1 MSDVGEDNGST
12 ARRRARLRARRFREA
27 QPVDDTAELDDAGN
41 VIETPSTSQP
51 NSEISGADSDLRVR
65 PATLWRIAR
74 LFRSYRLLLLGLV
87 VLVVAQSITGVLS
100 PFLLREVLDKAL
112 PHRDV
117 QLLLML
123 VGGMI
128 AASIASGS
136 LGVVTQQLSTIIGQ
150 HIMHD
155 LRVSVYQRL
164 QTMSLAFF
172 TRMRSGELLS
182 RVVNDV
188 GGVDAVLTTTASSA
202 VQNAT
207 AVVAVVTAMF
217 ILDWELALLALLVVP
232 LFLLV
237 TIGLGRQRRTLVRGR
252 QRQMAALTAHVEE
265 SLSLPGILLSKT
277 MGLQPEMWR
286 RFSTQSRQISDLELR
301 ATMVGRW
308 RVSSRR
314 MSLTIIPAVLY
325 GLAGVEFAHGAKAAT
340 VGTVVA
346 FTSMVNRLVAPA
358 SSIQGIGQNLSSSLA
373 LFNRIFDVLD
383 LPIDIEDRADAK
395 PLTVERGEVNLR
407 NVWFQYNQGPDWALR
422 DIDVT
427 IAPGTTTAIVGETG
441 SGKTTMAYLVARLY
455 EQQRGE
461 VCIDGVDIR
470 DVTLE
475 SLAKAVGLVSQETFL
490 LHTTIRENLLL
501 ARPDA
506 TQEDLDYAVKAA
518 RIARLIES
526 LPDGFDTIVGARGY
540 RFSGGERQRLAIA
553 RMLLRNPPVLVL
565 DEATSALDTET
576 ERAVQAALDEL
587 AKGRT
592 TIAIAHRLSTVRH
605 ADQIV
610 VLDRGRIVER
620 GTHGEL
626 LRLGGRYARLAGEL
640 VQ

>member
-1 MSDVGEDNGST
+1 
-12 ARRRARLRARRFREA
+12 
-27 QPVDDTAELDDAGN
+27 
-41 VIETPSTSQP
+41 
-51 NSEISGADSDLRVR
+51 
-65 PATLWRIAR
+65 
-74 LFRSYRLLLLGLV
+74 
-87 VLVVAQSITGVLS
+87 
-100 PFLLREVLDKAL
+100 
-112 PHRDV
+112 
-117 QLLLML
+117 
-123 VGGMI
+123 
-128 AASIASGS
+128 
-136 LGVVTQQLSTIIGQ
+136 
-150 HIMHD
+150 
-155 LRVSVYQRL
+155 
-164 QTMSLAFF
+164 
-172 TRMRSGELLS
+172 
-182 RVVNDV
+182 
-188 GGVDAVLTTTASSA
+188 
-202 VQNAT
+202 
-207 AVVAVVTAMF
+207 
-217 ILDWELALLALLVVP
+217 
-232 LFLLV
+232 
-237 TIGLGRQRRTLVRGR
+237 
-252 QRQMAALTAHVEE
+252 
-265 SLSLPGILLSKT
+265 
-277 MGLQPEMWR
+277 
-286 RFSTQSRQISDLELR
+286 
-301 ATMVGRW
+301 
-308 RVSSRR
+308 

-553 RMLLRNPPVLVL
+553 RMILRNPPILIL
-565 DEATSALDTET
+565 DEATSALDTRT
-576 ERAVQAALDEL
+576 ERAVQEALENL

-592 TIAIAHRLSTVRH
+592 TIVIAHRLSTIVN

-610 VLDRGRIVER
+610 VVDQGEIVER
-620 GTHGEL
+620 GTHAEL
-626 LRLGGRYARLAGEL
+626 LAREGRYAHL
-640 VQ
+640 VTASRS